1 MFTKKLKSPEADAQL
16 VAESA
21 PRRMDAHEALQAAN
35 DALAQDR
42 ASSADNPWMRAQIA
56 YEDRVIRSQA
66 QVANWRMF
74 AFFSLAIA
82 AVAVSG
88 AVWIGGK
95 SKLIPMV
102 FEVDN
107 LRRTVYVATL
117 HGDEATTDANKI
129 VYSEM
134 FELFE
139 NLRSVTTDR
148 EANNARLRKG
158 FSRLTG
164 AAATYVRTE
173 LRKAPPNEVGAT
185 KTVQVTVRSA
195 LKLTGKSWQVDWDET
210 SFGLDG
216 KQIGDPEHF
225 RATLQTKLDP
235 SDDEKEFRKN
245 PSGLQIPELSW
256 QKVVERAN

>member
-1 MFTKKLKSPEADAQL
+1 
-16 VAESA
+16 
-21 PRRMDAHEALQAAN
+21 
-35 DALAQDR
+35 
-42 ASSADNPWMRAQIA
+42 MRAQ
-56 YEDRVIRSQA
+56 A
-66 QVANWRMF
+66 QVRNWRLF
-74 AFFSLAIA
+74 AFFSLFIA
-82 AVAVSG
+82 GIAVSG

-95 SKLIPMV
+95 SKFVPMV

-107 LRRTVYVATL
+107 LRRTVYVKTL
-117 HGDEATTDANKI
+117 GGDEAATPVDRI

-164 AAATYVRTE
+164 AAATYVRAE
-173 LRKAPPNEVGAT
+173 LRKAPPNEVGAS

-216 KQIGDPEHF
+216 KQLGDPEHW
-225 RATLQTKLDP
+225 RATLQNDLNP
-235 SDDEKEFRKN
+235 SNDEKVFRSN

-256 QKVVERAN
+256 QKVVERTN